1 MCVCVQQRVRWAG
14 DKPTASCCGSPPPRP
29 QLPEIPERCLSNL
42 RDVRGQFELG
52 GVFCVVVVKKKS
64 NSDPSFF
71 WRVGGVVVVVEVV
84 GGGVEGLLGE
94 ITK

>member
-1 MCVCVQQRVRWAG
+1 M
-14 DKPTASCCGSPPPRP
+14 
-29 QLPEIPERCLSNL
+29 
-42 RDVRGQFELG
+42 RGQFELG

-84 GGGVEGLLGE
+84 GGGVEGLFGRNYKVSKKQAAR
-94 ITK
+94 ISNSSTPAA